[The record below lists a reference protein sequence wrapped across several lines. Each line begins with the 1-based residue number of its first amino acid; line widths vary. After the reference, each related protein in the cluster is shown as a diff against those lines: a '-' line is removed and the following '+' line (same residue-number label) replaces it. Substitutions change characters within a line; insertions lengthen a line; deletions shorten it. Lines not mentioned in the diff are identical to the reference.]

1 MTAPEVVGAP
11 AAAPDHRS
19 RPRIRFRRRLGL
31 RTRVILAFS
40 IGALLLA
47 LVLSGLVLGITRTNL
62 VSNRESGAVVRVA
75 TNANIVRSGVT
86 PDGDPVGLLASL
98 QTPDGARPIVFQRI
112 TDPTADGDCGPGWS
126 AQDPEFSCETLPSAL
141 RETVLAGSPSKM
153 RFVTGNDTKSL
164 VIGTPVADING
175 AYFEIVSLESLDDT
189 LSSISFTL
197 FGASIATVLAGAAFG
212 WYSARQILRPLDEV
226 GGAARALASG
236 DLDARILGL
245 VDPDLEPIIT
255 SFNAMADSLEDRIE
269 KDAQFASDVSHELR
283 SPLMTLQASI
293 EVLENNRG
301 DLSERA
307 QSALDL
313 LAADLDRFRE
323 LVEDLLEISRFD
335 AGVMHLDLDEVML
348 SQFVGHAVRNAG
360 FETPV
365 VIDDGVEIDDE
376 FGDVVTALDKR
387 RIARVVA
394 NLLTNAEKYGDGPT
408 LVHVAA
414 DHETVRLMVDDAGE
428 GVPEEDRDRIFERFN
443 RAGQASRR
451 GTGTGVGLGLALV
464 DEHVRLHGGRVSVGD
479 APGGGARFIVE
490 LPRVEI
496 DPERD
501 EDLS

>member
-1 MTAPEVVGAP
+1 MTATAVADGEPTP
-11 AAAPDHRS
+11 AGPRPRF
-19 RPRIRFRRRLGL
+19 RPRIGL

-47 LVLSGLVLGITRTNL
+47 LVLSGLVIGVTRTQL

-75 TNANIVRSGVT
+75 TNANIVRSSLGL
-86 PDGDPVGLLASL
+86 DGGSANLDLGSL
-98 QTPDGARPIVFQRI
+98 QTPEGSRPIVFQRI
-112 TDPTADGDCGPGWS
+112 AGADGACGTGWS
-126 AQDPEFSCETLPSAL
+126 AQDPEFSCETLPVEI
-141 RETVLAGSPSKM
+141 RESVLAGTPAKM
-153 RFVTGNDTKSL
+153 RFVDRNDTKSL
-164 VIGTPVADING
+164 VVGTPIADVGG
-175 AYFEIVSLESLDDT
+175 AYFEIVSLSSLDDT

-212 WYSARQILRPLDEV
+212 WYSARQILRPLGEV
-226 GGAARALASG
+226 GAAARSLAGG
-236 DLDARILGL
+236 DLDARIRRL

-255 SFNAMADSLEDRIE
+255 SFNGMADSLESRIE

-293 EVLENNRG
+293 EVLDNNRS

-313 LAADLDRFRE
+313 LAEDLDRFRE

-335 AGVMHLDLDEVML
+335 AGVMHLDLDEVLL
-348 SQFVGHAVRNAG
+348 SQFVGHAVRSAG
-360 FETPV
+360 FTTPV
-365 VIDDGVEIDDE
+365 VLDDAVELDE
-376 FGDVVTALDKR
+376 ELGDVVTALDKR

-408 LVHVAA
+408 GVHVVA
-414 DHETVRLMVDDAGE
+414 DDATVRIMVDDDGE
-428 GVPEEDRDRIFERFN
+428 GVPEEDRGRIFERFN

-464 DEHVRLHGGRVSVGD
+464 DEHVRLHGGTVSVVD
-479 APGGGARFIVE
+479 APGGGARFVVE
-490 LPRVEI
+490 LPRVELHPA
-496 DPERD
+496 DGD
-501 EDLS
+501 ESGGLA